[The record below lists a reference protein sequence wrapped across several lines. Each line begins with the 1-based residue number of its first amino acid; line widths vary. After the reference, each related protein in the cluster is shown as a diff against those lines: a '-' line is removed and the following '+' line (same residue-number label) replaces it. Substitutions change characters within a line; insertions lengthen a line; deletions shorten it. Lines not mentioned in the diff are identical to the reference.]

1 MNKFDKAEKEKR
13 VNELIER
20 DNELKEAIKVNNN
33 VEELK
38 TLDKERTEN
47 AAELIK
53 LQNELKEDPKPIVKE
68 AKNNMDYLKTN
79 NAVNDFLEIIKN
91 NKAENKAKVWEDKL
105 VKNGITI
112 TDETLQLPRKIV
124 ESIQSSLLE
133 TNEVFKAFKVTTIGA
148 LIVSQTFESDDKAL
162 VHVPGTQKTVQAATL
177 DIDSLKPVMVYK
189 LQMIGELV
197 KRLNANYQ
205 ELYAMVVAELTQ
217 AIVNK
222 IVDLALVLGDGTNGF
237 ISVEKET
244 NAKKVKKITAAATGD
259 TPLADAV
266 EDAVDF
272 VRPTQGAKYLIVTS
286 AQRRQLLN
294 ELRKAVAPAR
304 VRNTDV
310 DIASEVGV
318 DGILVYNGTEAL
330 KPTLLVQDGYHVDMQ
345 DMTKIDAFKWETNEN
360 AILLE
365 TVTNGHIEKYKSAAV
380 ITVAEA

>member
-1 MNKFDKAEKEKR
+1 
-13 VNELIER
+13 
-20 DNELKEAIKVNNN
+20 
-33 VEELK
+33 
-38 TLDKERTEN
+38 
-47 AAELIK
+47 
-53 LQNELKEDPKPIVKE
+53 
-68 AKNNMDYLKTN
+68 
-79 NAVNDFLEIIKN
+79 
-91 NKAENKAKVWEDKL
+91 
-105 VKNGITI
+105 
-112 TDETLQLPRKIV
+112 
-124 ESIQSSLLE
+124 
-133 TNEVFKAFKVTTIGA
+133 
-148 LIVSQTFESDDKAL
+148 
-162 VHVPGTQKTVQAATL
+162 
-177 DIDSLKPVMVYK
+177 
-189 LQMIGELV
+189 
-197 KRLNANYQ
+197 
-205 ELYAMVVAELTQ
+205 